1 MSQTFKAQLGPL
13 VKLLEKPG
21 SIEFKW
27 IDGFYTTEA
36 PPTFGEYFGTAPH
49 FRFFPSESKDFKD
62 DPISSILNCPKG
74 VTAEDTLRMLH
85 NSHEVS
91 YSQRIQPTMDMI
103 FRVLEDDPEIE
114 GLFGYSEG
122 TILASMIVLEEQR
135 RWHEDGRHRQIKHAT
150 FFAGWPPFLRD
161 NNSTKF
167 ALADE
172 CDDVITVPTCHVV
185 GCNDPYI
192 DAALALYSMC
202 DEDTATLFDHGKGH
216 TVPRDMKTMQELVS
230 AIQDTWSKAEK
241 RMSCR

>member
-114 GLFGYSEG
+114 
-122 TILASMIVLEEQR
+122 
-135 RWHEDGRHRQIKHAT
+135 HAT